1 MKRNAL
7 RILALLLCIILPL
20 SACAQS
26 ETETTQEQTEPN
38 AVEIFKEY
46 TALDLTPY
54 LGKTILLN
62 FFTEWCGYCMMEMPD
77 FRELHDLYSPEQFQ
91 MVMIHVWSGEDE
103 TNTQN
108 VKDRFD
114 MHDMT
119 FFEDTDTMVA
129 AVAGVPGF
137 PTTFI
142 LHPDGTVAFAQG
154 SMMTLEMLTTIL
166 DGLGVER
173 AVKE

>member
-1 MKRNAL
+1 MKRNTL
-7 RILALLLCIILPL
+7 RILALLLCILLPF

-26 ETETTQEQTEPN
+26 EAPAQEQDTPN
-38 AVEIFKEY
+38 AVEVFKEH
-46 TALDLTPY
+46 TELDLTPY

-77 FRELHDLYSPEQFQ
+77 FRELHDLYDPEQFQ
-91 MVMIHVWSGEDE
+91 MVMVHVWSGEDE

-119 FFEDTDTMVA
+119 FFEDTDMMVA
-129 AVAGVPGF
+129 SVAGVPGF

-142 LHPDGTVAFAQG
+142 LNPDGTIAFAQA
-154 SMMTLEMLTTIL
+154 SMMSLDMLTAIL
-166 DGLGVER
+166 DSLGVER
-173 AVKE
+173 VAE